1 MFLRFYILIPYAARR
16 ICKDPGLKSGVFTHT
31 FMENTYYF
39 ILPQRFTIST
49 RIRCHM
55 KNVVSSFIQTL
66 LLVTDSDRISRL
78 DAVRIAAGSWT
89 HPVMQPYSFLFFS
102 YTVTMLS
109 GITTS
114 REFHPAPKNLP
125 LCISYIVILFAWK
138 CKRKMT
144 IS

>member
-1 MFLRFYILIPYAARR
+1 M
-16 ICKDPGLKSGVFTHT
+16 
-31 FMENTYYF
+31 
-39 ILPQRFTIST
+39 Q
-49 RIRCHM
+49 
-55 KNVVSSFIQTL
+55 NVVSSFIQTL

-89 HPVMQPYSFLFFS
+89 HPVMQPYNFLFFS

-125 LCISYIVILFAWK
+125 LCILYIVILFAWK